1 MTNLNFFATK
11 QNLLKQVGMS
21 ALVGWRKLLAKL
33 ANGQCYVRIDMMTQD
48 QQQ

>member
-1 MTNLNFFATK
+1 MTNLNFYATK

-21 ALVGWRKLLAKL
+21 PLVGWRKLLAKI
-33 ANGQCYVRIDMMTQD
+33 ANDQWYVGIDMMTQD